1 MNQSLSEKEYWR
13 FTWDEHAEYDLP
25 AMLGL
30 MMEVTGQK
38 EYFYLGHSMG
48 TLTYFTACN
57 YQAWVCNNTRLM
69 MGYGPHTVVP
79 HLVRINIINTSNS
92 QTVILWVKLVLQ
104 SFVVDIL
111 PLGGMQTWRQK

>member
-1 MNQSLSEKEYWR
+1 MNYLCSGNTYSRGHVNQSLSEKEYWR

-25 AMLGL
+25 AMLEL
-30 MMEVTGQK
+30 MMEVTGQE

-79 HLVRINIINTSNS
+79 HLVS
-92 QTVILWVKLVLQ
+92 QTVKLWVKLV
-104 SFVVDIL
+104 
-111 PLGGMQTWRQK
+111 